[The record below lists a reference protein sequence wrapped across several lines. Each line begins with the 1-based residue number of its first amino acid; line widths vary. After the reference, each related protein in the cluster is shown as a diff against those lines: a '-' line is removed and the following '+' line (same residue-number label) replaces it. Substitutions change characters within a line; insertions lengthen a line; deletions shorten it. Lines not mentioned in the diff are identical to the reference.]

1 MTLEIFVSLVTQSL
15 DIENQSTV
23 IREKFI
29 IYPIILI
36 AARGQQLLL
45 ATIKAILL
53 PKLLSSIHPSGEKLD
68 EGGKDNEKSKGG
80 WRKFSKKRSK
90 RPVTIGTTN
99 M

>member
-53 PKLLSSIHPSGEKLD
+53 PKLLSSTKIHPSIRRE
-68 EGGKDNEKSKGG
+68 
-80 WRKFSKKRSK
+80 
-90 RPVTIGTTN
+90 T
-99 M
+99 